1 MSSIEISAMMTS
13 AMDSIKGMLDI
24 DAVVGKPVY
33 AQDDS
38 LIIPISK
45 ISIGFFTAGGEF
57 EGRTNKVST
66 SELPIG
72 GIGGGLTITP
82 LAFLVVKGGD
92 SSLIKVQGDGTDRWM
107 EILQST
113 IKTISKE

>member
-1 MSSIEISAMMTS
+1 MMTS

-113 IKTISKE
+113 IKTISKD